1 MPRFSREKN
10 ALWRLLACTT
20 ALCLVFPAFGA
31 AHDLTF
37 AGPGNDWFDPANW
50 LGGSVPAVAD
60 AATVEGVT
68 QVLIFGES
76 AQAGR
81 LIVADGADGSLLIR
95 DPLATSSAVI
105 GAQASASGAVTL
117 SGTRGQWV
125 NAQDIILGNAGSGA
139 FDILEGAT
147 ASAHD
152 LRLGN
157 AVGGAGALLIHGNGS
172 RLTLGGTLEA
182 GHAGS
187 GAVTVSAGAWLASGG
202 ARFATLSGS
211 SAALMVDRQGS
222 TFSSGSLVLGEG
234 GAAMLAITAG
244 GAVEIGGDATFGL
257 LSGGSGM
264 ANLSGEG
271 SLLAVGGTLT
281 LGGAGAGGLTLAEGA
296 AATSL
301 NARLGAESG
310 GSGAAHLSGL
320 GTRWVVTEHMDAA
333 SGVLSLEEAA
343 TLSTGSTTLGS
354 HNGGSAS
361 AVLSG
366 TGTHWRNG
374 GALVVGEGGTGALTL
389 EAGATLSTASA
400 MTGVSAGGAGAVTV
414 DGERSQLAVTGA
426 FDIGHQGAGS
436 LAVTAG
442 GSVSAG
448 AMRAGTLAGGTG
460 AVTVDGEGSQ
470 LAMAGAFDVGHQ
482 GAGSLAVTA
491 GASASAGSMSVGT
504 LAGGTG
510 AVTVDGEG
518 SQLVINGAFDIGH
531 QGAGSLAVTAGG
543 SVSAGSMG
551 VGTLAS
557 GTGAVTVDGEGSQLA
572 VAGAFDIGRFGAG
585 SATLSGGAV
594 LTAGSV
600 TIAAEAGS
608 SGVLNIGAEESAL
621 AAGAGRLETAAI
633 HFGAGDGA
641 LVLNHGETD
650 YELSAALSG
659 TGAIRVLRGTTIL
672 TGNNNHEGLTTIA
685 SGATLAI
692 GDGGTRGTAGAASI
706 VNDGA
711 LVFNRAGETA
721 FTGAISGTG
730 TLTKQ
735 GSGLLTL
742 SGDSTYGGATTVAAG
757 RLDVA
762 GSLTSAISVES
773 GASLGGGGQ
782 SGGVSI
788 ASGGTLFTEGL
799 SVSGDLSLASGSTL
813 AAVLGAPDMGTV
825 SASGAVSLDGVALA
839 LTYDPGGTL
848 SNHYTLVEGA
858 SLSGGFNTLSVSGL
872 SSRFS
877 LTNSMGDGA
886 AEIALAYDASTAAL
900 SGMGANGVHER
911 IAAAFDRGE
920 TLAGPLAAALA
931 ADGEGQQSA
940 MAALS
945 GESGASAAILAPMAL
960 SDFLGAAGSHTASE
974 NETALWTRM
983 TGTSDRFAADTRKGT
998 GAART
1003 HLAGLEGGARHALN
1017 DIWSGGISLS
1027 LGAGHYAPEGVNASA
1042 TGRYG
1047 QAALSLSGRFSH
1059 GAYLSAAAGF
1069 SLMDLS
1075 TRRNLTGGERL
1086 EGDFT
1091 ARTAGLD
1098 LESGVAFTLGETV
1111 LTPFAGVSLIHLH
1124 APSYRE
1130 TAVAGTGSA
1139 ALDYAALDQ
1148 WSGAAR
1154 LGLEAAHQTALGE
1167 NPLSLRAKLTYL
1179 RHFSGSGRRQAGF
1192 SALSGGYFD
1201 LESLTR
1207 EGDALSLSAGAVLTL
1222 TPSSDVTLD
1231 LGGDWSRQGH
1241 SLTGSLGVNWRW

>member
-10 ALWRLLACTT
+10 ALRRLLACTT
-20 ALCLVFPAFGA
+20 ALCLLFPALGA
-31 AHDLTF
+31 AQDLTF
-37 AGPGNDWFDPANW
+37 AGPGSDWFDPANW
-50 LGGSVPAVAD
+50 LGGAVPAIAD
-60 AATVEGVT
+60 TATVEGVT
-68 QVLIFGES
+68 QALIFGES
-76 AQAGR
+76 ARAGR
-81 LIVADGADGSLLIR
+81 LIVADGAGGSLLIR
-95 DPLATSSAVI
+95 DPLATNSTVI
-105 GAQASASGAVTL
+105 GAQAGANGAVTL
-117 SGTRGQWV
+117 SGTRGQWT
-125 NAQDIILGNAGSGA
+125 NTQAIILGGAGSGA
-139 FDILEGAT
+139 LDILEGAT
-147 ASAHD
+147 TSAHD

-157 AVGGAGALLIHGNGS
+157 AAGGTGALLIHGNGS
-172 RLTLGGTLEA
+172 RLTLGGMLEA

-211 SAALMVDRQGS
+211 NAALTVDRQGS

-234 GAAMLAITAG
+234 GAATLAITAG
-244 GAVEIGGDATFGL
+244 GAVEIGGDTTFGL

-281 LGGAGAGGLTLAEGA
+281 LGGAGTGGLTLAEGA
-296 AATSL
+296 TATSL

-310 GSGAAHLSGL
+310 GSGAAHLGGL
-320 GTRWVVTEHMDAA
+320 GTHWLVTGHLDAA
-333 SGVLSLEEAA
+333 SGTLTLKEAA
-343 TLSTGSTTLGS
+343 TLSTGSATLGS
-354 HNGGSAS
+354 RSGGSAS
-361 AVLSG
+361 TALSG
-366 TGTHWRNG
+366 TGTQWRNS
-374 GALVVGEGGTGALTL
+374 GALVVGEGGAGTLTL
-389 EAGATLSTASA
+389 ETGAALSTASA
-400 MTGVSAGGAGAVTV
+400 IAGA
-414 DGERSQLAVTGA
+414 S
-426 FDIGHQGAGS
+426 
-436 LAVTAG
+436 
-442 GSVSAG
+442 
-448 AMRAGTLAGGTG
+448 AGGTG
-460 AVTVDGEGSQ
+460 AVMVDGAGSQ
-470 LAMAGAFDVGHQ
+470 LAVDGAFEIGHQ

-491 GASASAGSMSVGT
+491 GASASAGSMSAGT
-504 LAGGTG
+504 LAGG
-510 AVTVDGEG
+510 
-518 SQLVINGAFDIGH
+518 
-531 QGAGSLAVTAGG
+531 
-543 SVSAGSMG
+543 
-551 VGTLAS
+551 S
-557 GTGAVTVDGEGSQLA
+557 GTVTVDGEGSQLA
-572 VAGAFDIGRFGAG
+572 VTGNFDIGRFGAG

-594 LTAGSV
+594 LAAGSI

-608 SGVLNIGAEESAL
+608 SGVLNIGAEESML

-633 HFGAGDGA
+633 HFGAGDGT

-650 YELSAALSG
+650 YALSAVLSG
-659 TGAIRVLRGTTIL
+659 TGAVRVLRGTTIL
-672 TGNNNHEGLTTIA
+672 TGNNSHGGLTTIA

-692 GDGGTRGTAGAASI
+692 GNGGAQGTAGAGSI
-706 VNDGA
+706 INDGA
-711 LVFNRAGETA
+711 LVFDRAGEAT
-721 FTGAISGTG
+721 FTGAISGAG

-742 SGDSTYGGATTVAAG
+742 SGASTYSGATTVAAG

-762 GSLTSAISVES
+762 GSLTSAVSVES
-773 GASLGGGGQ
+773 GAGLGGGGQ
-782 SGGVSI
+782 TGGVSI

-799 SVSGDLSLASGSTL
+799 SISGNLSLASDSTL

-858 SLSGGFNTLSVSGL
+858 SVSGGFDTLSVSGL

-877 LTNSMGDGA
+877 LTNTTGGGT
-886 AEIALAYDASTAAL
+886 AEIALAYDASASSL
-900 SGMGANGVHER
+900 SGIGANGVHER
-911 IAAAFDRGE
+911 LAAAFDRGE
-920 TLAGPLAAALA
+920 TLGGPLAAALA
-931 ADGEGQQSA
+931 ADGQSQQSA

-960 SDFLGAAGSHTASE
+960 SHFLGAAGSHTASE
-974 NETALWTRM
+974 GETAIWTRM
-983 TGTSDRFAADTRKGT
+983 TGTSDRFAADDRKGT

-1003 HLAGLEGGARHALN
+1003 HLGGLEGGALHALN

-1069 SLMDLS
+1069 GLMDLS
-1075 TRRNLTGGERL
+1075 TRRNLAGGERL

-1098 LESGVAFTLGETV
+1098 LESGIAFTFGETV

-1130 TAVAGTGSA
+1130 KAVAGTGSA

-1154 LGLEAAHQTALGE
+1154 LGLEATHQTALGE
-1167 NPLSLRAKLTYL
+1167 NPLSLGARLTYL

-1192 SALSGGYFD
+1192 TALSGGYFD

-1207 EGDALSLSAGAVLTL
+1207 EGDALSLSASAVLTL
-1222 TPSSDVTLD
+1222 TPSSDMALD
-1231 LGGDWSRQGH
+1231 LGGEWSRQGH
-1241 SLTGSLGVNWRW
+1241 SLTGRLGMNWKW